1 MRRTVATLSLFLSFT
16 SIHAF
21 TNPVSFLTETS
32 SFGQNYDNTNKKAQY
47 ATNDDHPL
55 RLRVHLSARKQSS
68 SQTTSLTD
76 ISDRRE
82 WLQSASLFGC
92 GLASTSLYPVSS
104 LAEELVTSIAL
115 CDPSVSTWKNV
126 AKNRVVH
133 ILGTAHISSSSADLA
148 GQLVRETHPD
158 AVFVELDAKRV
169 KRALPSKEPKNDD
182 NNDSN
187 FNNSDNNDPS
197 PTSDKNSMSQTSSTT
212 LSNNASEVE
221 QKPLTK
227 TNPFDLREK
236 AMRYSSQALGS
247 AIKGLYKKLESE
259 GFNAG
264 AEFQVAVAEGLKQ
277 NSKIILGDQDVEV
290 TLRHLAEAVSK
301 TDMKRLLS
309 ADSDLEKSMT
319 QLMPGGNVVQSS
331 LEKGEMNKEQL
342 TEFVEVVKAKE
353 NVRLIMSNLKQV
365 APEIYGAMVA
375 ERDTFMA
382 NGLNG
387 LNQFPKTVA
396 VMGIAHVDGVENNL
410 RNMGWVPVA
419 AGCPLVKT

>member
-1 MRRTVATLSLFLSFT
+1 MKRTVATLSLFLSFT

-47 ATNDDHPL
+47 ATNNGHPL
-55 RLRVHLSARKQSS
+55 RLRIHLSARKQSS
-68 SQTTSLTD
+68 SQTTSLAD

-187 FNNSDNNDPS
+187 FNNSDNNDLS

-301 TDMKRLLS
+301 RY
-309 ADSDLEKSMT
+309 EK
-319 QLMPGGNVVQSS
+319 VVIC
-331 LEKGEMNKEQL
+331 G
-342 TEFVEVVKAKE
+342 F
-353 NVRLIMSNLKQV
+353 
-365 APEIYGAMVA
+365 
-375 ERDTFMA
+375 
-382 NGLNG
+382 
-387 LNQFPKTVA
+387 
-396 VMGIAHVDGVENNL
+396 
-410 RNMGWVPVA
+410 
-419 AGCPLVKT
+419 